1 MKIKEGTIIKCETKT
16 ELKELLSWLE
26 KTHPQLRWV
35 TGNKNTPEYHW
46 DKYFKPEEL
55 PEKCGYILA
64 IGQGTRIGKSGA
76 MFFRNELIN
85 GKCYIEEIVENFAF
99 INPTIIY
106 AQEIM
111 RNITPPSKSDLMEFL
126 IGG

>member
-1 MKIKEGTIIKCETKT
+1 MNIKEGTIIKCESKM
-16 ELKELLSWLE
+16 ELEELLSWLE

-35 TGNKNTPEYHW
+35 TGDKNTPEFHW
-46 DKYFKPEEL
+46 DNYFKPEDV
-55 PEKCGYILA
+55 PEECGYILA
-64 IGQGTRIGKSGA
+64 IGQGTRIGGSGA
-76 MFFRNELIN
+76 MFFRNEILN
-85 GKCYIEEIVENFAF
+85 GEYYIEEIIEDFTF

-106 AQEIM
+106 AGEIM